1 MGVCFSSPPPP
12 SGGIGADA
20 IIASTSG
27 SHKSAPAPAARPA
40 PPAQVDPTQ
49 FKSEEEF
56 KRQYQ
61 LRGVLG
67 EGSYSVVRKATDNF
81 TNAPVAVKVVDR
93 KKLTAEDEVAL
104 RLEVE
109 ILAKLRH
116 AHVIQL
122 YDWYGTPSTYYLALE
137 YMQGGELFERIVQ
150 REFYSEYDAKEVVLV
165 LTKVLQ
171 YLHVQHK
178 ICHRDLK
185 PENILLTSQDSAG
198 GGSDAAGIKIA
209 DFGFAKPFGNDELT
223 SACGT
228 PGYVAPEII
237 SGKSY
242 GASVDVWSV
251 GVITFILL
259 CGYPPFY
266 SANQKDL
273 FKLIREGKFKFESP
287 YWDKVSNDAKEFIS
301 NCLKVHVADRYTVA
315 DMLKS
320 KWLVQEAKRDDLR
333 SALLEMKKFNA
344 RRKLRAAIKAAI
356 AANRMADIAAGVRSF
371 VTAQQAIGH

>member
-12 SGGIGADA
+12 SAGIGADT
-20 IIASTSG
+20 IIASTSA
-27 SHKSAPAPAARPA
+27 SFKSAPAPAAA
-40 PPAQVDPTQ
+40 PPAPLARVDPKQ
-49 FKSEEEF
+49 FKSEDDF

-61 LRGVLG
+61 MRGVLG

-81 TNAPVAVKVVDR
+81 TNAQVAIKVVDR
-93 KKLTAEDEVAL
+93 KKLTPEDEVAL
-104 RLEVE
+104 RIEVE

-122 YDWYGTPSTYYLALE
+122 YDWYGAPSTYYLALE

-165 LTKVLQ
+165 LTRVLQ

-185 PENILLTSQDSAG
+185 PENILLASHDS
-198 GGSDAAGIKIA
+198 SNDADGIKIA
-209 DFGFAKPFGNDELT
+209 DFGFAKPFGNNELT

-273 FKLIREGKFKFESP
+273 FKLIREGRFKFESP
-287 YWDKVSNDAKEFIS
+287 YWDKVSGDAKEFIT
-301 NCLKVHVADRYTVA
+301 NCLKVHVADRYTVN
-315 DMLKS
+315 DMLQS

-333 SALLEMKKFNA
+333 SALLELKKFNA

-371 VTAQQAIGH
+371 VSAQKAIGH